1 MDSSPHVVPIT
12 DFRRLTARIIGDAA
26 AAGAPVFITQG
37 GYVTAAVL
45 SRGRYD
51 DLVHRSALLE
61 AAQAK
66 DTSGATLDR
75 AAIED
80 AEAELVRIEWM
91 RRAGRAETRFGL
103 TDVETAAFLEAE
115 GFGLEPG

>member
-37 GYVTAAVL
+37 GYVTAVVL

-61 AAQAK
+61 AARAK
-66 DTSGATLDR
+66 ENGGAALDR
-75 AAIED
+75 AAIEH
-80 AEAELVRIEWM
+80 AEAEQARIERM
-91 RRAGRAETRFGL
+91 RRGGLAQTRFGL